1 MMERKKESSC
11 IKVAFSITHT
21 TDPIMI
27 LPGGL
32 AVFQVN
38 SHHLSHLAEV
48 GSEHVVCGSYVCRSG
63 LNT

>member
-38 SHHLSHLAEV
+38 SHIT
-48 GSEHVVCGSYVCRSG
+48 YRIWPRSD
-63 LNT
+63 LNTLFVVRMCAGLG